1 MVARGSVGG
10 DRGGR
15 VVGNEVRD
23 EEGGLSKGMVI
34 FCKPDLVVPILSQ
47 GIEAA
52 KESFFLH
59 IRNNLAQKLNLSHL

>member
-34 FCKPDLVVPILSQ
+34 SCKPDLVFPILCQ

-52 KESFFLH
+52 
-59 IRNNLAQKLNLSHL
+59 

>member
-23 EEGGLSKGMVI
+23 EEGGLSEGGVI
-34 FCKPDLVVPILSQ
+34 FSQPDLVASISWQ
-47 GIEAA
+47 CIEVA
-52 KESFFLH
+52 
-59 IRNNLAQKLNLSHL
+59 

>member
-34 FCKPDLVVPILSQ
+34 FCKPDLAVPILCQ

-52 KESFFLH
+52 
-59 IRNNLAQKLNLSHL
+59 